1 MVLHKKNLNVSAY
14 ATQKI
19 QKKWKRSC
27 KIYMAQGPFA
37 GRVKIINGAT
47 VSGQVHV
54 SCVESVGYT
63 KVKYYYLPGKTLFL
77 WAGF

>member
-1 MVLHKKNLNVSAY
+1 
-14 ATQKI
+14 
-19 QKKWKRSC
+19 
-27 KIYMAQGPFA
+27 MAQGPFA

>member
-1 MVLHKKNLNVSAY
+1 
-14 ATQKI
+14 
-19 QKKWKRSC
+19 
-27 KIYMAQGPFA
+27 MAQGPFA

-63 KVKYYYLPGKTLFL
+63 KVKYTTFPEKLYFLGGFLVLIYLPTAQVVSGCCNLYEL
-77 WAGF
+77 QI